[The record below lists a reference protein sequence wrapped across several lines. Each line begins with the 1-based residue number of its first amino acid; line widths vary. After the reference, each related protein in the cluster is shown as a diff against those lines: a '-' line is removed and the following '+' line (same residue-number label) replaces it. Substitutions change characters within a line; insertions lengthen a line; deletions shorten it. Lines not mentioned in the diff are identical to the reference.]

1 MKCLLKT
8 LNKEIKT
15 FFISAE
21 SKRVRRNLIPGNT
34 KSLWDAVKIAS
45 DINVS
50 GLPDTLYENGIELP
64 KDKVASAFGDMFTK
78 KVKLIVDSTIINP
91 QVHNGNQKILQYH
104 NPAITAIDILE
115 CVKSLK
121 IKNCEGFD
129 RIPQRILSEGI
140 NSLIAPLTGLFKL
153 IFSQN
158 TIPEQW

>member
-1 MKCLLKT
+1 MKCLLKS
-8 LNKEIKT
+8 LNKEIKS
-15 FFISAE
+15 FFISAK

-64 KDKVASAFGDMFTK
+64 KDSVASAFGDMFTK
-78 KVKLIVDSTIINP
+78 KVKLLVESTAIHP
-91 QVHNGNQKILQYH
+91 QVHNGNQKIFH
-104 NPAITAIDILE
+104 HNNPAITAIDILE

-140 NSLIAPLTGLFKL
+140 NYLLPPLTGLFNL

-158 TIPEQW
+158 SIPEQW